1 MTTTSEPVAERDFAR
16 IECNEAPM
24 VGVFYL
30 MAVVLPL
37 LAWLTLWIFGVP
49 MRFNVPE
56 REFNPLVL
64 LPVVAALAGLFFL
77 VVAIF
82 MTLRL
87 RRFGVSVLTL
97 DRRPRIGGRLL
108 GRIASTVEVTPRD
121 EWHLGFRCVE
131 TFKSAGS
138 RGQIYT
144 ADVVRWEYTTTMP
157 AHAHSLKTGIPV
169 DIPIPEDCL
178 ELKDPIELARPKR
191 GAIRWDLFLKG
202 KRDGLDYLASFAVP
216 IRSELQPR

>member
-97 DRRPRIGGRLL
+97 DRRPRIGGR
-108 GRIASTVEVTPRD
+108 
-121 EWHLGFRCVE
+121 
-131 TFKSAGS
+131 
-138 RGQIYT
+138 
-144 ADVVRWEYTTTMP
+144 
-157 AHAHSLKTGIPV
+157 
-169 DIPIPEDCL
+169 
-178 ELKDPIELARPKR
+178 
-191 GAIRWDLFLKG
+191 
-202 KRDGLDYLASFAVP
+202 
-216 IRSELQPR
+216 